1 MLSTAHGEDIQTMS
15 DIQETQTWDA
25 QGHLAEDPYYSSLD
39 SQIFHTV
46 IDKYGSEANVQSR
59 WIEHEN

>member
-1 MLSTAHGEDIQTMS
+1 MS

-39 SQIFHTV
+39 SQIFHTI